1 MADRSRASSPAGAE
15 AGGSGVQPGAGW
27 SPSELATLA
36 AVAESFVRGGAVR
49 RASLASRAV
58 DRAADPA
65 QVNQLRLVLRLIQSR
80 GVNLLLAGR
89 PVPFRDLSPASRER
103 YLLRWG
109 QSRIG
114 RRRSA
119 FQAFRKLLT
128 FLAYADPGEDSPNPH
143 WKAIGYR
150 PERPPMTPT
159 PTTVRPA
166 SLPAARGASD
176 APLQLEANVVIVGSG
191 AGGGVVAAD
200 LAAAGRSVV
209 VLDSG
214 PFVDEGTMPATELD
228 GFDRLYLN
236 HGLTST
242 WDGSITMLA
251 GTGIGGGT
259 LINWMTCVRAPDDVR
274 AEWAA
279 GHGIDGAD
287 GSSFDAD
294 FAAIE
299 VELTVR
305 PAASIP
311 PKDAVILRG
320 AEALGW
326 QAGPVDRNS
335 PGCDDC
341 GSCGFGC
348 PRGAKQSGIRAH
360 LARAHAAGARVIPNA
375 RVDRILMAGG
385 RATGVEVT
393 LSGDGGAR
401 RLIVNARQVVV
412 AAGAL
417 GTPGVLARSG
427 IAHPALGRHLR
438 VHPVPVIAGRFREP
452 IDMWRGTTQAARSDQ
467 FVRSERGRNG
477 YVIESAPAHPGLV
490 ALAMPWEGTDG
501 HAAIMERAANLTPLL
516 AITRDGG
523 AGRVTETP
531 AGRARIDYALDDVGV
546 ATLRHALVAMAGLA
560 RAAGAIEI
568 LALGTPPATFGRG
581 GFPPGGEGRAFAAF
595 EDRLRR
601 FDFGPNRGSI
611 YSAHQ
616 MGTARM
622 GADADE
628 HPCDPAGR
636 VRQGNGHAGVID
648 GLYVADSSLF
658 PTALGVNPMIT
669 IMALARRVARTVLA
683 EG

>member
-1 MADRSRASSPAGAE
+1 MTAGDRSRAGSTAAGLTAPGSEAAPA
-15 AGGSGVQPGAGW
+15 W
-27 SPSELATLA
+27 SASELATLA
-36 AVAESFVRGGAVR
+36 AVAETFVRGGAVR
-49 RASLASRAV
+49 RATLAASAL
-58 DRAADPA
+58 DAAADPA
-65 QVNQLRLVLRLIQSR
+65 QVAQLRLVLRLVQSR
-80 GVNLLLAGR
+80 VVNLLFARR
-89 PVPFRDLSPASRER
+89 PVPFRDLSPRARER
-103 YLLRWG
+103 YLLGWG
-109 QSRIG
+109 HSRIG

-128 FLAYADPGEDSPNPH
+128 FLAYADPGEDSPNPR

-150 PERPPMTPT
+150 PERPPVTAH
-159 PTTVRPA
+159 PTTIRPA
-166 SLPAARGASD
+166 ALPGAAASD

-191 AGGGVVAAD
+191 AGGCIVAHD

-209 VLDSG
+209 VLDAG
-214 PFVDEGTMPATELD
+214 PFVDEASMPATELD

-259 LINWMTCVRAPDDVR
+259 LINWMTCVRTPDDVR
-274 AEWAA
+274 AEWEA
-279 GHGIDGAD
+279 GHCIDGAD

-294 FAAIE
+294 LAAIE
-299 VELTVR
+299 AELTVR
-305 PAASIP
+305 RAASMP
-311 PKDAVILRG
+311 PKDAAILRG
-320 AEALGW
+320 AESLGW
-326 QAGPVDRNS
+326 QAGAIARNS

-348 PRGAKQSGIRAH
+348 PRGTKQSGIRVH
-360 LARAHAAGARVIPNA
+360 LARAHAAGARVVPDA
-375 RVDRILMAGG
+375 RVDRVLLAGG

-393 LSGDGGAR
+393 LAGDGGPR

-417 GTPGVLARSG
+417 GTPGVLLRSG
-427 IAHPALGRHLR
+427 IAHPAVGRHLR
-438 VHPVPVIAGRFREP
+438 VHPVPVVAGRFRDP
-452 IDMWRGTTQAARSDQ
+452 IEMWRGTTQGARSDQ
-467 FVRSERGRNG
+467 FARPEHGRNG

-490 ALAMPWEGTDG
+490 ALAMPWEGTDA
-501 HAAIMERAANLTPLL
+501 HAAIMDRAAHLTPFL

-523 AGRVTETP
+523 EGQVTETRS
-531 AGRARIDYALDDVGV
+531 GRARIDYALDDVGV

-560 RAAGAIEI
+560 RAAGATEI

-581 GFPPGGEGRAFAAF
+581 GFAPGGESRAFAAF
-595 EDRLRR
+595 EERLRR

-622 GADADE
+622 GADPRE
-628 HPCDPAGR
+628 HACDPAGR
-636 VRQGNGHAGVID
+636 VRQGSDRDGVVD

-658 PTALGVNPMIT
+658 PTGLGVNPMIT
-669 IMALARRVARTVLA
+669 VMALARRVARTVLA